1 MPKSMAK
8 ESWTWQ
14 CEHVIANNMEIG
26 RHVLN
31 ELLTELKA
39 NDWSPRDVFGVHLAM
54 EEALINAITHG
65 NCDDAE
71 KHVDIRCRISPH
83 TVHIEIRDEGTGFNP
98 AALPD
103 PTDSKRLH
111 APGGRG
117 VMLMR
122 EFMTSV
128 KFSDNGTAVIMEKR
142 RPRVPRRK

>member
-1 MPKSMAK
+1 MSK

-14 CEHVIANNMEIG
+14 FERLIANDMEIG

-31 ELLTELKA
+31 ELLAELRA

-54 EEALINAITHG
+54 EEALVNAITHG
-65 NCDDAE
+65 NRNDDS
-71 KHVDIRCRISPH
+71 KHVDIRCRLSPH
-83 TVHIEIRDEGTGFNP
+83 TVHIEIRDEGPGFDP
-98 AALPD
+98 ATLPD
-103 PTDSKRLH
+103 PTDPKRLN

-128 KFSDNGTAVIMEKR
+128 EFLNSGSAVIMEKR
-142 RPRVPRRK
+142 RPRVPSR